1 MLFDNRPSSP
11 QELLRKAIF
20 ACKEWENAQSHPLKA
35 PIPKRLSPPQ
45 PPMDPNIVICYTD
58 AAWRSDR
65 KAAGLAWIFSDDTS
79 KEITRCCQFQD
90 AVGSPLMAEAIA
102 IRGALLHASSFNFSQ
117 IWLRSNSQGLVTA
130 INSNHRPIEL
140 FEILLDV
147 ALLISSKFSSVSV
160 SFISCLFNGHEDLL
174 AKACLC
180 MH

>member
-35 PIPKRLSPPQ
+35 PIPKQISPPQ

-65 KAAGLAWIFSDDTS
+65 KAAGLAWIFTDDTS
-79 KEITRCCQFQD
+79 KEITRCSQFQD
-90 AVGSPLMAEAIA
+90 AVGSPLMAEALI
-102 IRGALLHASSFNFSQ
+102 HASSLNFSQ
-117 IWLRSNSQGLVTA
+117 IWLRSDSQGLVTA
-130 INSNHRPIEL
+130 INANHRPIEL
-140 FEILLDV
+140 FGILLDV
-147 ALLISSKFSSVSV
+147 ASLISSKFSFVSV
-160 SFISCLFNGHEDLL
+160 SFISCLINGHKDLL
-174 AKACLC
+174 AKAYLC